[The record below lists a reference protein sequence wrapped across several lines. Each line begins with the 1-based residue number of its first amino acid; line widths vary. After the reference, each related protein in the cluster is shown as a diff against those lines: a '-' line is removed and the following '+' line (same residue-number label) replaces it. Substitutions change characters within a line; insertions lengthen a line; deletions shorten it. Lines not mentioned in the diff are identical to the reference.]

1 MNQEFLRDYCLKKK
15 GVTEELPFGNDTLV
29 FKVMGKIFMLT
40 GLESDSL
47 RINVKC
53 DPEIAMELRE
63 KYEAVYPGY
72 HMNKKHWNSV
82 VIDGT
87 IPQIEIL
94 KMIDD
99 SYDLVISAMP
109 KKLKEQLKNF

>member
-1 MNQEFLRDYCLKKK
+1 MNHEFLRDYCMNKK

-40 GLESDSL
+40 GLEDDSF

-53 DPEIAMELRE
+53 DPETAMELRE

-82 VIDGT
+82 EIDGS
-87 IPQIEIL
+87 IPQKEVL

-99 SYDLVISAMP
+99 SYDLVISTMP
-109 KKLKEQLKNF
+109 KKLKEQLKTL